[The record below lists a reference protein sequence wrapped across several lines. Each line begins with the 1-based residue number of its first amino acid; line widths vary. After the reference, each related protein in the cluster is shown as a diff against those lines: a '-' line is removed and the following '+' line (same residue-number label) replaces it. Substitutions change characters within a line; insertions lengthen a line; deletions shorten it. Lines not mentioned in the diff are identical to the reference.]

1 MSKKTSHKP
10 LLSVVIPAYNEERTI
25 ATVLKAVA
33 NSGITNQEVI
43 VVDDGSSDRTR
54 QLLKTNA
61 SLIDQTILRSSNGGK
76 GAALRDGIAAA
87 TGQFVIIQDADLE
100 YDPQEFSRLLQP
112 LRDGRADVVF
122 GSRFIGSRPHRVV
135 YFWHYVA
142 NIGLT
147 TLSNIFNNL
156 NLTDME
162 TGYKAFRRDLL
173 QSMTLTENSFGIEP
187 ELTAKVAARRARI
200 YEVGISYHGRTYDE
214 GKKIGLPDFFT
225 AVWVIISLGVKHW
238 FTQTPPFKPTT

>member
-1 MSKKTSHKP
+1 MSKKINHKP
-10 LLSVVIPAYNEERTI
+10 LLSVVIPAYNEEKTI

-33 NSGITNQEVI
+33 ASGIERQEVI
-43 VVDDGSSDRTR
+43 VVDDGSTDATR
-54 QLLKTNA
+54 QLLKKHA
-61 SLIDQTILRSSNGGK
+61 SLIDRTILRTSNGGK

-87 TGQFVIIQDADLE
+87 TGDFVIIQDADLE
-100 YDPQEFSRLLQP
+100 YDPQEFSRLLKP
-112 LRDGRADVVF
+112 LLDGRADVVF
-122 GSRFIGSRPHRVV
+122 GSRFIGSQPHRVV

-173 QSMTLTENSFGIEP
+173 QSMKLTENSFGIEP
-187 ELTAKVAARRARI
+187 ELTAKVAARRARM

-225 AVWVIISLGVKHW
+225 AVWVIISLGVTHW
-238 FTQTPPFKPTT
+238 FTQTPPFKPAS